1 VVTLT
6 TRLGL
11 AQVAEG
17 IENESTRELLV
28 QLGCTYGQGFL
39 FAEAMPLPQAIE
51 WAHSHSP
58 YAVMR

>member
-1 VVTLT
+1 
-6 TRLGL
+6 
-11 AQVAEG
+11 VAEG

-28 QLGCTYGQGFL
+28 QLGCRYGQGFL

-58 YAVMR
+58 HAVMR